1 LQNPLNLIPIVW
13 VGLKPQGP
21 DEDILRSN
29 EDKSNQEAAE
39 LLELIC
45 EHSSGKESL
54 LALQEP
60 EVLESF
66 CDKLGKFDPHDLTEE
81 DEIRAREDLCR
92 RLELL
97 MDCFAKCEMY
107 PFNNQNTLTSHPQLC
122 LG

>member
-1 LQNPLNLIPIVW
+1 MIPIVW
-13 VGLKPQGP
+13 SGLKPKRT
-21 DEDILRSN
+21 DEDTPTSN
-29 EDKSNQEAAE
+29 EDKSYRDIIE

-66 CDKLGKFDPHDLTEE
+66 CGELRNFDPNNFTEE
-81 DEIRAREDLCR
+81 DELYTREDLCR

-97 MDCFAKCEMY
+97 LDCFAKCELY
-107 PFNNQNTLTSHPQLC
+107 PFDNRKTLTR
-122 LG
+122 